1 MIKTGGKDD
10 SNHDYKTILKFDT
23 DTLSWVQ
30 VGEMRQARAYHGV
43 SIVNEA
49 DVMMFCVWKLDK

>member
-30 VGEMRQARAYHGV
+30 VGEMGWSGLLLSGPGRLTGLA
-43 SIVNEA
+43 
-49 DVMMFCVWKLDK
+49 

>member
-49 DVMMFCVWKLDK
+49 DVMMFCV